1 MFILKGK
8 MMNKWK
14 RTFVCVIII
23 MMLNIFPSYA
33 ETDTFYWNGV
43 EFQDYDNNSTILPED
58 VKQFRGMVRGEVIST
73 GLVSIKNQGDRKAT
87 LIIQTLAHVRCDRIC
102 NTLILQKWNESDG
115 DWEQILSYDFEALQ
129 KDNPDE
135 DLTMLMNGVD
145 VENLQVGTYR
155 ARGLHAVYLGDVY
168 EGYASKTEGIQITK

>member
-1 MFILKGK
+1 
-8 MMNKWK
+8 MNKWK

-58 VKQFRGMVRGEVIST
+58 VKQSRGMVRGEVIST

-135 DLTMLMNGVD
+135 DLLDGHVKVRIMVAPFTPMEYIAATEEFDMETLRKAI
-145 VENLQVGTYR
+145 VGE
-155 ARGLHAVYLGDVY
+155 AEA
-168 EGYASKTEGIQITK
+168 